1 MRSNR
6 ATNYLNL
13 RIETLEHREV
23 PASLQLMG
31 QMAVLPGLMRDVDWM
46 SNSIARPYVQSFF
59 SGMYQGSM
67 ANGGGGA
74 GSPLA
79 GLAVFVGNSLGFEV
93 APPPVL
99 PPVEEPP
106 APPADSGMVD
116 TMPST
121 TASNWVTGANG
132 LKTWDVV
139 TGTGTPVAAGNNIK
153 VFYTGWLASNGTK
166 FDSRRSPAAP
176 ADFDLDGLIQ
186 GWKTGI
192 VGMRPGGIRRLY
204 VPAALGYGAA
214 GSPPN
219 IPANADLV
227 FEIKLVSS
235 ST

>member
-1 MRSNR
+1 MRTTR
-6 ATNYLNL
+6 ANNQTNL
-13 RIETLEHREV
+13 RIESLEQREV

-59 SGMYQGSM
+59 SGMYQASM
-67 ANGGGGA
+67 PSGGGA
-74 GSPLA
+74 PTSPMA
-79 GLAVFVGNSLGFEV
+79 GLAVFVGNSLGFDVTPPVPV
-93 APPPVL
+93 APVE
-99 PPVEEPP
+99 EEPP
-106 APPADSGMVD
+106 APGDAGMVNV
-116 TMPST
+116 MPST

-139 TGTGTPVAAGNNIK
+139 TGTGTAVAAGNNIK
-153 VFYTGWLASNGTK
+153 VFYTGWLAANGTK

-176 ADFDLDGLIQ
+176 ADFDLDSLIQ

-192 VGMRPGGIRRLY
+192 VGMKPGGIRRLF
-204 VPAALGYGAA
+204 VPSALGYGAA

-235 ST
+235 SP